1 MMIEEAK
8 RQARVLFAGD
18 IRLFDAFS
26 GALFDENVQ
35 ALSDAC
41 DIRCCNFEGAAF
53 HKDAAT
59 HKKAGPAVMQGKNA
73 PARILDAGFNLIT
86 LANNHVMDYG
96 VNGLFATLAAFSP
109 VPLVGA
115 GLRSPEAYR
124 PYIAECNG
132 VKLGFLA
139 VSERQYGTLDGSI
152 PSGTAWVHAPQTM
165 NNIRLL
171 CAECAHVIVLV
182 HAGLEDVGQ
191 PLPEWRALYKQ
202 YIDAGATAVVCH
214 HPHVPQ
220 GWERYKNGV
229 IFYSLGNCAWEPV
242 DEFPSQKSLLVR
254 IAFDNHRLVDFS
266 VRPVEYRDGQLRFDD
281 SDGTRAR
288 LDALNGV
295 LHDDA
300 AYALATKRICRA
312 FFEDVALPDFF
323 TITGALPGG
332 GWQQFKNAS
341 KMLLRKRAL
350 NEPLLKHMLDNESY
364 RYAVSNALRHD
375 APEMEASQERK
386 PHAGRE

>member
-1 MMIEEAK
+1 MMIEQAK
-8 RQARVLFAGD
+8 RQTRVLFAGD

-26 GALFDENVQ
+26 GALPDENVQ
-35 ALSDAC
+35 SLMDAC
-41 DIRCCNFEGAAF
+41 DIRCCNFEGTAWHENAV
-53 HKDAAT
+53 T

-73 PARILDAGFNLIT
+73 PGRILGAGFNLIS

-96 VNGLFATLAAFSP
+96 VNGLSATLFAFSAVP
-109 VPLVGA
+109 VIGA
-115 GLRSPEAYR
+115 GLRLPEAYR
-124 PYIAECNG
+124 PYVTECNG

-139 VSERQYGTLDGSI
+139 VSERQYGSLDGSI
-152 PSGTAWVHAPQTM
+152 PSGTAWINAPQTL

-171 CAECAHVIVLV
+171 CAECAHVIVLA

-202 YIDAGATAVVCH
+202 CIDAGATAVVCH

-242 DEFPSQKSLLVR
+242 DEFSSQKSLLASVT
-254 IAFDNHRLVDFS
+254 FDNHRLVDFS
-266 VRPVEYRDGQLRFDD
+266 VHPVEYLDGLLRFDG
-281 SDGTRAR
+281 SDETRAH
-288 LDALNGV
+288 LDSLNGV

-300 AYALATKRICRA
+300 AYALAAKRICRT

-323 TITGALPGG
+323 TITGALPGN
-332 GWQQFKNAS
+332 GWQQLKNAG
-341 KMLLRKRAL
+341 KLLLRKRAV

-375 APEMEASQERK
+375 APEM
-386 PHAGRE
+386 